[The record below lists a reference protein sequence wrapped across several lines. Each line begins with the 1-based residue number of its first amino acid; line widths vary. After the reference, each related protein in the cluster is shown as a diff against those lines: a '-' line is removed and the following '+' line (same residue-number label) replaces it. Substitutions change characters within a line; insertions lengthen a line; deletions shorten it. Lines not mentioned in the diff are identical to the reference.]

1 MLVIVSNYHLHL
13 FSSNYYFSECFEWK
27 KYQKIALLI
36 FLAVVAIIHQR
47 DGTSDRALASMAMTF
62 IGLLGILFYRILAM
76 MSGIGFRERLARDY
90 GSPNHAG
97 PYAFLLDV
105 TSHYLCNVDF

>member
-1 MLVIVSNYHLHL
+1 MEKH
-13 FSSNYYFSECFEWK
+13 
-27 KYQKIALLI
+27 QKIALLI
-36 FLAVVAIIHQR
+36 FLAVVAIIYQR

-90 GSPNHAG
+90 GPPNHAG
-97 PYAFLLDV
+97 PYAFFCWML
-105 TSHYLCNVDF
+105 YLIICVMLIFELSIY